1 MEVFR
6 NLKREVKA
14 SFTATEEILNVVYTE
29 DGIYESIVANPKK
42 GK

>member
-6 NLKREVKA
+6 NLKRDVKA
-14 SFTATEEILNVVYTE
+14 SFTATEEILNVVLTE
-29 DGIYESIVANPKK
+29 DGWYESLSNPKK